1 MLTPESASRKD
12 KRTAQGATLEHRH
25 FAAIASIISCLDKG
39 VTYHPDGI
47 AKFFAM
53 NLTRTN
59 PRFDRARF
67 LRACGVE
74 E

>member
-1 MLTPESASRKD
+1 M
-12 KRTAQGATLEHRH
+12 TAKFQHRH
-25 FAAIASIISCLDKG
+25 YEAIAAMVRNCPANEITNNIHSDPVVWRSLERG
-39 VTYHPDGI
+39 AI
-47 AKFFAM
+47 AVHSVAA
-53 NLTRTN
+53 LAADN